1 MKYRSTLASTI
12 LILALIVSFI
22 PASAS
27 TLDQPVLAFGCDR
40 VQFVAD
46 VTIPDG
52 TTIAAGTTF
61 TKTWRLRNIGNCTWT
76 SSYALVFSSG
86 TAMTSQT
93 AVNFPSYV
101 APGQTVDLSVSLT
114 APTTSGQYI
123 GYWKLRDASGNLFGL
138 GRDTNNSFWVEINVS
153 SNSTSNVG
161 YDFAGN
167 ACQASW
173 TTADGTL
180 PCPGTDGAQSG
191 FVLPVTNP
199 QLENG
204 STSSG
209 PGLIT
214 QPENVYNGEIQGTY
228 PAFQVQNGDHFQS
241 VVNCAYNATGCSVTF
256 RLDYQIGNGPIY
268 TYWSFREKYDGL
280 YYQANVDLSPL
291 AGQNVK
297 FILTVLAFGPPSGD
311 RALWSNPIIQR
322 NGGAPVPTA
331 TVGPGPTPTP
341 VLAPPPNCD
350 RARFVADITVPDG
363 TVINAGATFT
373 KTWRLKNV
381 GSCTWTTS
389 YSLIFD
395 TGTQMGGPNSVNLPQ
410 SVAPGQTTDLT
421 ITLTAPSTA
430 GEYRGYWKFKDN
442 NGIPFGLGFDGT
454 KSWWVDIVVSGTAFA
469 TSTPIVGTPATPIA
483 TITATTTGMVY
494 DFAANVCSAAWFSG
508 AGTLPCPGADGDPK
522 GFVLEVAN
530 PTLENGT
537 ADQGATGLVT
547 FPQNVFNGYIQG
559 FYPSYTVRAGDR
571 FRSIVNC
578 SYNDPSCYVVFRV
591 DYQIGSNPIQTL
603 WAFAERYDGLY
614 GQADIDLS
622 SLVGQNVKFILT
634 VLAAGSPIGDRALW
648 VSPMIYNASGG
659 SIAPTGIPTL
669 SFTPTPT
676 ATPATATPATATPQ
690 ASNNTLTYVNQTYHF
705 QFSYPNQGQISNQTA
720 TGAHI
725 TLPFTAGTN
734 LVEKYLDVSVA
745 TNATTC
751 SSPLAQGYTPGSF
764 QSQQVTINGIN
775 FVNESGSNAGA
786 GNIFNWVAY
795 STLKGTNCISLGFTL
810 HSTNP
815 GNSPTPPPTFD
826 MTAESAVFSTIVSSF
841 AFTQ

>member
-1 MKYRSTLASTI
+1 
-12 LILALIVSFI
+12 
-22 PASAS
+22 
-27 TLDQPVLAFGCDR
+27 
-40 VQFVAD
+40 
-46 VTIPDG
+46 
-52 TTIAAGTTF
+52 
-61 TKTWRLRNIGNCTWT
+61 
-76 SSYALVFSSG
+76 
-86 TAMTSQT
+86 
-93 AVNFPSYV
+93 
-101 APGQTVDLSVSLT
+101 
-114 APTTSGQYI
+114 
-123 GYWKLRDASGNLFGL
+123 
-138 GRDTNNSFWVEINVS
+138 
-153 SNSTSNVG
+153 
-161 YDFAGN
+161 
-167 ACQASW
+167 
-173 TTADGTL
+173 
-180 PCPGTDGAQSG
+180 
-191 FVLPVTNP
+191 
-199 QLENG
+199 
-204 STSSG
+204 
-209 PGLIT
+209 
-214 QPENVYNGEIQGTY
+214 
-228 PAFQVQNGDHFQS
+228 
-241 VVNCAYNATGCSVTF
+241 
-256 RLDYQIGNGPIY
+256 
-268 TYWSFREKYDGL
+268 
-280 YYQANVDLSPL
+280 
-291 AGQNVK
+291 
-297 FILTVLAFGPPSGD
+297 
-311 RALWSNPIIQR
+311 
-322 NGGAPVPTA
+322 
-331 TVGPGPTPTP
+331 
-341 VLAPPPNCD
+341 
-350 RARFVADITVPDG
+350 
-363 TVINAGATFT
+363 VINAGATFT